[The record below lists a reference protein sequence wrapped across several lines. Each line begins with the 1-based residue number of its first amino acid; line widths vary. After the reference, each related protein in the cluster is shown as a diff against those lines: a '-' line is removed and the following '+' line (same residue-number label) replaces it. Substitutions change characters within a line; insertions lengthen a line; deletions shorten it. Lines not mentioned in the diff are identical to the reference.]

1 MKHLK
6 LFTLLLAFAV
16 ALALPLAVHAQG
28 AAPSDQSTTMKA
40 DSGSA
45 AQTPPAAPKAEHHK
59 KGKSAKKTEEMAA
72 PKIDVN
78 SATKEELMTLTGIG
92 DVTADKIIAGR
103 PYKSKAELVSKKVV
117 TKKEYAKIK
126 AKIIAKQEAAPAA
139 K

>member
-6 LFTLLLAFAV
+6 LFTLLLALAV
-16 ALALPLAVHAQG
+16 ALALPLAVYAQG
-28 AAPSDQSTTMKA
+28 ATPSDQPTTMKA
-40 DSGSA
+40 DSGAA

-59 KGKSAKKTEEMAA
+59 GKTAKKTEEMKA
-72 PKIDVN
+72 PKIDIN

-92 DVTADKIIAGR
+92 DATADKIIAGR
-103 PYKSKAELVSKKVV
+103 PYKSKADLVSKKVV

-126 AKIIAKQEAAPAA
+126 GMIIAKQEKAEA

>member
-16 ALALPLAVHAQG
+16 VLALPLAVHAQG
-28 AAPSDQSTTMKA
+28 AAPSDQPSTMKA
-40 DSGSA
+40 DSGAA
-45 AQTPPAAPKAEHHK
+45 AQTPPEAPKAEHHK
-59 KGKSAKKTEEMAA
+59 GKAKAKKSEEMKA
-72 PKIDVN
+72 PKIDIN

-103 PYKSKAELVSKKVV
+103 PYKSKAELVSKKAV

-126 AKIIAKQEAAPAA
+126 AKIIAKQEKTEA